1 MQIKINEELK
11 VVGIYYG
18 TDIKDGWI
26 SVQEPANPEQR
37 DGYYPVM
44 HYRNGKIEYEYL
56 KNEEP
61 EVEEVPHITPDSY
74 DAQVDALIRERYSL
88 SNELAILRQ
97 REEKPAEF
105 EAYNAYCEE
114 CKTRVKNNIK

>member
-1 MQIKINEELK
+1 MKTRLINGLTELTAENGK
-11 VVGIYYG
+11 WITNGEVAVKTAFPVTDVSKWHDAD
-18 TDIKDGWI
+18 TDI
-26 SVQEPANPEQR
+26 
-37 DGYYPVM
+37 
-44 HYRNGKIEYEYL
+44 
-56 KNEEP
+56 
-61 EVEEVPHITPDSY
+61 VPIADY